1 MARFEVFQYRIPID
15 GQLDDLNRCLASNRV
30 ANVNQYLVETGGGAM
45 LMFVVEVV
53 RADTSHEKRP
63 SGQRIDYKEI
73 LSPSDF
79 AIYSQ
84 LRSLRKELAEAGGLP
99 LFAVLSNA
107 QLAAMAQQ
115 RPASETELQA
125 IEGLGK
131 RRTQKYS
138 EAFLKKIAEC
148 VSQDNTDQ

>member
-15 GQLDDLNRCLASNRV
+15 GPPDDLNQCLASNRV
-30 ANVNQYLVETGGGAM
+30 ANVNQYLVETDGGAM
-45 LMFVVEVV
+45 LVFVVEVV
-53 RADTSHEKRP
+53 RADASNGKRQT
-63 SGQRIDYKEI
+63 GARIDYKEI

-84 LRSLRKELAEAGGLP
+84 LRSLRRELAEADGLP

-107 QLAAMAQQ
+107 QMAAIAQQ

-125 IEGLGK
+125 IEGFGK
-131 RRTQKYS
+131 GKTLKYG
-138 EAFLKKIAEC
+138 EAFLRKIAES